1 MKSPYRADLETIL
14 HGQYVPGEP
23 LARVM
28 LGDADEFAVIQ
39 IADKY
44 SKRRLLRTAKEFLHL
59 AVRSGLPARNSC
71 CPKTTTR
78 VYKKQ
83 ISDKAALQGARLLEG
98 D

>member
-44 SKRRLLRTAKEFLHL
+44 SKRRRTFPPNNGNVSDAIG
-59 AVRSGLPARNSC
+59 AIRRS
-71 CPKTTTR
+71 
-78 VYKKQ
+78 
-83 ISDKAALQGARLLEG
+83 LQSSN
-98 D
+98 

>member
-44 SKRRLLRTAKEFLHL
+44 SKRRLLRTAKEFLHTGSAFWATGEEL
-59 AVRSGLPARNSC
+59 LLPEDN
-71 CPKTTTR
+71 
-78 VYKKQ
+78 
-83 ISDKAALQGARLLEG
+83 DARL
-98 D
+98 